1 MLRRHRNLAAIAVM
15 TLTTPALLGAT
26 DPIPAGETPIRY
38 AQVVI
43 REHVVIRVPRTAPP
57 PAPTRWKEHKGP
69 RCIPAQHLAGA
80 LPAEGGAVDIVLTGG
95 KRVRAR
101 LTRECR
107 QIDYYSSF
115 YIRPGFDGQ
124 ICAGRDPIRTRAGR
138 TCEIERFRA
147 LVPAR

>member
-1 MLRRHRNLAAIAVM
+1 MLRRYRNLAAIASL

-26 DPIPAGETPIRY
+26 DPIPAVRY

-43 REHVVIRVPRTAPP
+43 RERVVIRVPRTAPP
-57 PAPTRWKEHKGP
+57 PAPTRWKERKGP
-69 RCIPAQHLAGA
+69 RCIAAQQLAGA
-80 LPAEGGAVDIVLTGG
+80 LPAEEGAIDIVLTGG

-101 LTRECR
+101 LARACR

-115 YIRPGFDGQ
+115 YIRPGPDGQ
-124 ICAGRDPIRTRAGR
+124 ICADRDPIRTRAGR
-138 TCEIERFRA
+138 TCDIERFRS